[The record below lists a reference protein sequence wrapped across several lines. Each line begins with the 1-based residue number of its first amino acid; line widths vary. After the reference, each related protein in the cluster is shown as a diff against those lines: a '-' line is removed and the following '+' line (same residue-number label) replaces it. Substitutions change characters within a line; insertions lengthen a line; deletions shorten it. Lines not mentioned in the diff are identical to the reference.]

1 MTTTIVR
8 YMCAGDVEE
17 VAKLDQAIFPLN
29 GLSVRQ
35 LRAELR
41 DGNGLVAKLGD
52 RTLGYCLLRKDSSL
66 TELTRLAVADNARG
80 MGVGKALLANALL
93 EANGGT
99 VSLQVGKENAH
110 AFLLYSKS
118 GFRIVGE
125 SGDTWVMQSRENQ
138 APADCYLRV

>member
-1 MTTTIVR
+1 MVR

-35 LRAELR
+35 LHAELR
-41 DGNGLVAKLGD
+41 DGSGLVAKLGD
-52 RTLGYCLLRKDSSL
+52 STLGYCLLRKDSSL
-66 TELTRLAVADNARG
+66 TELTRIAVATLSRG
-80 MGVGKALLANALL
+80 MGVGKSLLSNALL

-99 VSLQVGKENAH
+99 VSLQVDKENGA

-125 SGDTWVMQSRENQ
+125 SGNTWVMQFRQNMS
-138 APADCYLRV
+138 PPDCYLLCEQYT

>member
-1 MTTTIVR
+1 MTTVMVR
-8 YMCAGDVEE
+8 HMCVEDVED

-35 LRAELR
+35 LHAELR
-41 DGNGLVAKLGD
+41 DGSGLVAKLGD
-52 RTLGYCLLRKDSSL
+52 RTLGYCLLRKDGSL
-66 TELTRLAVADNARG
+66 TEMTRLAVADDARG
-80 MGVGKALLANALL
+80 VGVGRAVLVNALL
-93 EANGGT
+93 ETRGGT
-99 VSLQVGKENAH
+99 LSLQVGKENAH